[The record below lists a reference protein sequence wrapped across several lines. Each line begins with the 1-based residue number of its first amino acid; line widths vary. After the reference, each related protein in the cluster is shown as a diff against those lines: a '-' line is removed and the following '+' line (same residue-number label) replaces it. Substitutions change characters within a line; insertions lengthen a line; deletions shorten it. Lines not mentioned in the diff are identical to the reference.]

1 MVYRSYFA
9 MREPGVF
16 AKDGRSV
23 SALHGYL
30 DMVTKL
36 VVDRQP
42 DEVGHVYDNDWRPPA
57 GVHISPGYKA
67 ERPEEPADLTI
78 QFAML
83 REILDRTGML
93 QAQTENWEAED

>member
-9 MREPGVF
+9 MRDPGVF

-36 VVDRQP
+36 VVDRRP
-42 DEVGHVYDNDWRPPA
+42 DEVVHVYDHDWRPTA
-57 GVHISPGYKA
+57 RVDIYAGYKA

-83 REILDRTGML
+83 REIQDRTGML
-93 QAQTENWEAED
+93 QAQTEN